1 MNLGK
6 LGQAFTAREIFDL
19 IHDEMEQVEKKI
31 SAESVASV
39 EAVTAIGQYLQSS
52 GGKRLRPALLLM
64 SAKLSDPGGDP
75 ASAIQLGAV
84 VELIHAATLVHD
96 DVIDAAVTRRGR
108 PSSNVKWGNHTCVL
122 AGDWLYMQ
130 AFQIALRERNF
141 QILDSLIGLTQMM
154 VEGEL
159 LQLDRIGK
167 INVSEAD
174 CMELV
179 DRKTACLFSVCA
191 RLGAL
196 ASRADTNIQERL
208 GEYAWNLGMAFQLVD
223 DVLDFTAREK
233 ILGKPVG
240 GDLREGKVTL
250 PLVYALEC
258 ATPAERRQ
266 VETILRD
273 RNYEQVPFSQ
283 ILAMLEKYH
292 GIERVKERAQA
303 FTDKAR
309 GIVNGFPDSP
319 YQRALVAVTE
329 LVTERDH

>member
-6 LGQAFTAREIFDL
+6 LGQAFAAKEIFDL
-19 IHDEMEQVEKKI
+19 IQPELEQVERKLT
-31 SAESVASV
+31 AESVASV
-39 EAVTAIGQYLQSS
+39 ETVTAIGQYLQSS
-52 GGKRLRPALLLM
+52 GGKRLRPALLLL
-64 SAKLSDPGGDP
+64 SAKAAGGADGQ
-75 ASAIQLGAV
+75 AISLATV
-84 VELIHAATLVHD
+84 VELIHTATLVHD
-96 DVIDAAVTRRGR
+96 DVIDAAEIRRGR

-130 AFQIALRERNF
+130 SFQIALRERNF
-141 QILDSLIGLTQMM
+141 QILDLLISLTQMM

-159 LQLDRIGK
+159 LQLERIGR
-167 INVSEAD
+167 IEVTEAD

-196 ASRADTNIQERL
+196 SASADMLMQERL
-208 GEYAWNLGMAFQLVD
+208 GEFAWNLGMAFQLID

-233 ILGKPVG
+233 TLGKPVG

-258 ATPAERRQ
+258 ASAAERRDVQ
-266 VETILRD
+266 TILETRSYD
-273 RNYEQVPFSQ
+273 AVPFSR
-283 ILAMLEKYH
+283 IKAMLEKYR

-303 FTDKAR
+303 FTDKSRELIA
-309 GIVNGFPDSP
+309 GLPDSA
-319 YQRALVAVTE
+319 YQRALLAVTD

>member
-6 LGQAFTAREIFDL
+6 LGQALSAREIFDL
-19 IHDEMEQVEKKI
+19 IQDDLEQVEKKI
-31 SAESVASV
+31 TSESVASV
-39 EAVTAIGQYLQSS
+39 DAVTAIGQYLQSA
-52 GGKRLRPALLLM
+52 GGKRLRPALLL
-64 SAKLSDPGGDP
+64 LSSRLVGEAGGT
-75 ASAIQLGAV
+75 AIQLGAV
-84 VELIHAATLVHD
+84 VEMIHAATLVHD
-96 DVIDAAVTRRGR
+96 DVIDAAQTRRGR
-108 PSSNVKWGNHTCVL
+108 ASTNVKWGNHTCVL

-141 QILDSLIGLTQMM
+141 QFLDLLIGLTQMM

-159 LQLDRIGK
+159 LQLEHIGH
-167 INVSEAD
+167 IDISEAD

-196 ASRADTNIQERL
+196 ASHADPQTQEKL

-233 ILGKPVG
+233 TLGKPVG

-250 PLVYALEC
+250 PLVYALER
-258 ATPAERRQ
+258 ATPTERRM
-266 VETILRD
+266 VETILLQRTYD
-273 RNYEQVPFSQ
+273 EVPFAR
-283 ILAMLEKYH
+283 ILALLEKYR
-292 GIERVKERAQA
+292 GIERVKERAQT

-309 GIVNGFPDSP
+309 QLINEFPESP
-319 YQRALVAVTE
+319 YQRALLTVTD
-329 LVTERDH
+329 LVTDRDH